1 MKNYIFDKEKEI
13 NLENYYIKPNGNEE
27 VKQNNK
33 EELDI
38 KNSYKILEE
47 KNKNLEDN
55 IKIQEKSKN
64 LEETPK
70 PKEEK
75 RKILIIPKNLNKISE
90 EINFQIFNE
99 KPSNQKKSSYIDIDF
114 HYKDNNKK
122 KNRNNSEKMKNHIV
136 LEFKPILIEN
146 NISKKSNK
154 SKINFNKSHINI
166 KDFNNNNNFVNR
178 YSAFPISKHF
188 FIQSNRKNMVIKI
201 NNDNIKEK
209 KEIIPQTLDSLMNKI
224 KINNLKRSQNSN
236 NNRINKKI
244 KDIKDSLKKM
254 SDIKQ
259 QKKINTNQNSLNNI
273 YLDYIEDS
281 FLPKKKFSRNLIPSK
296 RTDSSDFIFYN
307 NFNNNYYNNSKFHN
321 NYNNREYHKKENNF
335 SLPSKRIT
343 KKINSNS
350 YSNIHTSNCSPIHF
364 AIKNKDIFKI
374 NNNNIDNLQI
384 INKKRKISDFLE
396 DFETKDLL
404 KLISISDRSN
414 SQSIIDDDIKNKN
427 NNTINNKNSKENNIR
442 LYYTSEKNG
451 NVNRN
456 EPKTNLL
463 RVNYSNFNSYINK
476 IKEKNLMKDYAES
489 KSKSKV
495 EEKEPSNAILN
506 RKKINFILNKQKY
519 IYNNENIVDKN
530 SINKKNKIKN
540 NHNYSQQTKTKTI
553 DNFYVYNQNYKSKNI
568 LFSFEKIKRKKI
580 HSIFPVNPFDSI
592 NYIKVNNFLNN

>member
-1 MKNYIFDKEKEI
+1 MDENKDILFNYLISINNKKSEDLNSTNNQKDIKNNDTENIDNIKSNGQISFDLNNNSNNFEKNNGIELNNPINNEINNESKATLTKELSNKINKKSFSIKNSFEPINNNIKEKDNEYNKGFKNRMDIMQAVLDDELKISQDENTFIRRKAKSKTAFKLNTHKEKEKKKKEEKEKKEDIEKKEVDGDGMKNYIFDKEKEI

-201 NNDNIKEK
+201 NSDNIKEK

-259 QKKINTNQNSLNNI
+259 HKKINTNQNSLNNI

-281 FLPKKKFSRNLIPSK
+281 FLPK
-296 RTDSSDFIFYN
+296 
-307 NFNNNYYNNSKFHN
+307 
-321 NYNNREYHKKENNF
+321 
-335 SLPSKRIT
+335 
-343 KKINSNS
+343 
-350 YSNIHTSNCSPIHF
+350 
-364 AIKNKDIFKI
+364 
-374 NNNNIDNLQI
+374 
-384 INKKRKISDFLE
+384 
-396 DFETKDLL
+396 
-404 KLISISDRSN
+404 
-414 SQSIIDDDIKNKN
+414 
-427 NNTINNKNSKENNIR
+427 
-442 LYYTSEKNG
+442 
-451 NVNRN
+451 
-456 EPKTNLL
+456 
-463 RVNYSNFNSYINK
+463 
-476 IKEKNLMKDYAES
+476 M
-489 KSKSKV
+489 
-495 EEKEPSNAILN
+495 
-506 RKKINFILNKQKY
+506 
-519 IYNNENIVDKN
+519 
-530 SINKKNKIKN
+530 
-540 NHNYSQQTKTKTI
+540 
-553 DNFYVYNQNYKSKNI
+553 
-568 LFSFEKIKRKKI
+568 
-580 HSIFPVNPFDSI
+580 
-592 NYIKVNNFLNN
+592 